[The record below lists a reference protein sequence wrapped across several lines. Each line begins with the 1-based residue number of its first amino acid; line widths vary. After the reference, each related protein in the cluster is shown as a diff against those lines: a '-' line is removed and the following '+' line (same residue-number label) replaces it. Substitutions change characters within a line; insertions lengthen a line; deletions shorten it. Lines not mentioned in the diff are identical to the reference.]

1 MNKMIDPQTL
11 TLFMSV
17 SLVLQVFALFLQYRM
32 NSSCQG
38 LGWWPLGSA
47 VWALGFGV
55 NYARSHPTFGPLAII
70 ANNILFIS
78 GYAFI
83 QTGVLRFFGKRQNGY
98 QLHGIC
104 IVVTL
109 IAIHST
115 LIDANLSVRRLTI
128 SAAMAFLSG
137 LIGWTLL
144 SCRTRQVY
152 ESATFLS
159 TIFIGNAMFFT
170 FRAITPFM
178 QNDIADFSAPGDL
191 QTLTYLVALVSS
203 TLWTFGF
210 IVMVNQSLHAESR
223 ESRDNLELIFNASP
237 YAALITRL
245 SDGAFVRINDAF
257 CSMFG
262 FAREEVLG
270 KICDDMQIMNSAE
283 DREQFSECLLLQHR
297 CDNEELTFRRKNGST
312 LVGAISAKI
321 IEQHGE
327 GHILA
332 VIRDITER
340 KRSEELREE
349 IERIVH
355 HDLRTPAS
363 SAISVARFFSE
374 NQCLSAEER
383 QMAALLEL
391 SGQRILD
398 TLNLSLV
405 LYKIETGNYRFEPKE
420 FDAGIVMR
428 EIADALLLHPEHARK
443 RVNIASLNQDGSE
456 LLCTISGDQNLF
468 QLAMQNLL
476 QNALEATPSG
486 KTVEIYLHG
495 SGGCTISIRNHGTV
509 PEAIR
514 PRFFEKYVTAG
525 KARGTGIGTY
535 SAKQMIEAQRGII
548 TMRTSDKDNCT
559 TLSIHLPG

>member
-1 MNKMIDPQTL
+1 MTLDMPTL
-11 TLFMSV
+11 TLFMSI
-17 SLVLQVFALFLQYRM
+17 SLVLQVLTLFLQYRM
-32 NSSCQG
+32 NSSRQG

-98 QLHGIC
+98 PLHGIC

-115 LIDANLSVRRLTI
+115 LINDNLSVRRLTI
-128 SAAMAFLSG
+128 SAAMALLSG

-159 TIFIGNAMFFT
+159 AVFIGNAIFFT

-178 QNDIADFSAPGDL
+178 QNDIADFSAPSVL

-262 FAREEVLG
+262 FSREEVLG
-270 KICDDMQIMNSAE
+270 KICDEVQIMNSGKM
-283 DREQFSECLLLQHR
+283 REQFSERLLLQQR
-297 CDNEELTFRRKNGST
+297 CDNEELIFRRKNGST

-327 GHILA
+327 AHILA

-363 SAISVARFFSE
+363 SAISVARIFSE

-405 LYKIETGNYRFEPKE
+405 LYKIETGNYCFDPKK
-420 FDAGIVMR
+420 FDAGSVMH
-428 EIADALLLHPEHARK
+428 EIANALLLHPEHARK
-443 RVNIASLNQDGSE
+443 RVNIASLERDGSAVP
-456 LLCTISGDQNLF
+456 CTISGDQNLC

-486 KTVEIYLHG
+486 ETVEVRLHG
-495 SGGCTISIRNHGTV
+495 TGGCSISISNQGTV

-514 PRFFEKYVTAG
+514 PIFFEKYVTAG
-525 KARGTGIGTY
+525 KAKGTGIGTY
-535 SAKQMIEAQRGII
+535 SAKQMIEAQRGTI

-559 TLSIHLPG
+559 TLTVHLPG